1 MKLIKELTEEL
12 QYISEAKESGEKSYF
27 IEGVFL
33 QAGIKNRNGR
43 VYPSHIMEKAVDDYN
58 RKYIKENRALG
69 ELGHPQ
75 GPTINHER
83 TSHLIKSLVREGNN
97 YIGRAKI
104 ITANPYGAIVKNLMD
119 EGVKLGVSSRGM
131 GTVRANNGIMEV
143 QEDFWIA
150 TAADIVAD
158 PSAPDAFV
166 SGILEG
172 KEWVWNN
179 GILQECAIADLHR
192 EIKTAPARRLNEQA
206 VQSFSKFLSAL

>member
-1 MKLIKELTEEL
+1 MKLITELNEEL
-12 QYISEAKESGEKSYF
+12 QYIAEAKESGEKAYY

-43 VYPSHIMEKAVDDYN
+43 VYPSHIMEQAVENYTE
-58 RKYIKENRALG
+58 KHIKQNRAIG

-75 GPTINHER
+75 GPTINYER
-83 TSHLIKSLVREGNN
+83 SSHLIKSLVREGNN

-104 ITANPYGAIVKNLMD
+104 ITGNPYGAIVKNLMD

-131 GTVRANNGIMEV
+131 GTVRSNNGIMEV

-166 SGILEG
+166 NGILEG

-179 GILQECAIADLHR
+179 GILQECFVDSLHR
-192 EIKTAPARRLNEQA
+192 QVKSAPARRLNEQSVNA
-206 VQSFSKFLSAL
+206 FSKFLAAL